1 MAKNS
6 SPKTPAIKPDRPN
19 REDIKDLPAH
29 AQYQWRQG
37 TWYVYFP
44 YCFRENGARKQERD
58 YIGVLS
64 DDGLQFEPNLY
75 FLKNE
80 PVFENRPPE
89 RWKNEMMR
97 RRAYE
102 KLGIKEAEQS
112 LVPGADLDPEIDPDR
127 QFSVESTALA
137 VAILYR
143 IGMVAHVAEVL
154 GGSVSETLTCL
165 NLAMHA
171 AITSDKTYLADLE
184 SEQQKFIGIGCPSSP
199 CASEFFKNIGST
211 QDLSAKMAR
220 SCASDLENGEIVALD
235 GTRLDS
241 FSENISLAAVGK
253 RKDGTFGPQVN
264 LSILL
269 NVRTGAI
276 VSYRAYRGNVND
288 ISTLNDLRHLWSDI
302 GISEK
307 EPVILMDRGYPSQKE
322 FIDLDRDGFKFLI
335 GARASMSV
343 IKKIIDERNSD
354 FYDQKYY
361 LRNQRCYG
369 VKDKCTVKNEGRS
382 TIVRSYVFRSPG
394 KEMTQ
399 TDELLNAL
407 DAFSKGWPKKYD
419 DPSYAKSPLLKFFKN
434 PVKGQPLEIDQDVL
448 SYECYGLGYF
458 GLVGNVDIPLLGALD
473 RYRQRN
479 EVEIAFKLMFQNLMS
494 STRSHSSAAFE
505 GLLMTTIVGLSILTY
520 LRTHMSERIPN
531 ERAGDP
537 DEGSI
542 INSLWTIQELLKDL
556 RRIKIAFSKSG
567 KARLLNVVKRDK
579 DVAAALGF
587 PGLFDSADKVAELL
601 SAKKLAAA
609 IRTPKQTS

>member
-127 QFSVESTALA
+127 QFSVGSTALA

-154 GGSVSETLTCL
+154 GSSVSETLTCL

-199 CASEFFKNIGST
+199 RASEFFKNIGST

-276 VSYRAYRGNVND
+276 VSYRAYGGNVND

-531 ERAGDP
+531 ERARDP